1 MFNIREIYSN
11 CRKDTRLSKEG
22 GGSNQKYPLE
32 LLLPQSNFQGK
43 IFGEGGLNSSK
54 DPLLPVRLSTSSCMF
69 SDIIRRG
76 DELRGLRAAYLIKR
90 AFDDDTVRERAS
102 ARERERGRLKSGT
115 LIVKYLLY
123 YK

>member
-1 MFNIREIYSN
+1 MRS
-11 CRKDTRLSKEG
+11 RSVP
-22 GGSNQKYPLE
+22 SP
-32 LLLPQSNFQGK
+32 S
-43 IFGEGGLNSSK
+43 GLRHRRARSRIS
-54 DPLLPVRLSTSSCMF
+54 F
-69 SDIIRRG
+69 RRG

>member
-102 ARERERGRLKSGT
+102 ARVAREGPSEEWYINRE
-115 LIVKYLLY
+115 IN
-123 YK
+123 